1 MELDLDE
8 LKSFVNG
15 VESLLLSLK
24 AGDIN
29 SADMMRLRAV
39 LMEDCAM
46 LNELILDRKSTR
58 LNSSH

>member
-1 MELDLDE
+1 MELDIEE

-39 LMEDCAM
+39 LMEDCEM
-46 LNELILDRKSTR
+46 LNELILAVEAA
-58 LNSSH
+58 

>member
-1 MELDLDE
+1 MELDIDE

-29 SADMMRLRAV
+29 SQDMMRLRAS
-39 LMEDCAM
+39 LISQCDM
-46 LNELILDRKSTR
+46 LNEVINLAEEA
-58 LNSSH
+58 